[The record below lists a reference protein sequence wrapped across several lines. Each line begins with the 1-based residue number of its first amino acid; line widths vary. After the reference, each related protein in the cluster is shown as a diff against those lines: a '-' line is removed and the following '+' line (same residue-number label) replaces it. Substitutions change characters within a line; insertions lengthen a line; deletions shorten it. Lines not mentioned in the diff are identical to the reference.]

1 MEVTRELVLPADP
14 DEVWDAVT
22 NPDRL
27 EEWLANDVELDLAPG
42 GDGIFRWETGEVRL
56 AVVEDVE
63 EGRLLR
69 MRWWDEDAP
78 AGATT
83 VAIAIHAV
91 EAGTRVVVTEATG
104 AGFALGLQMHF
115 SLVAA

>member
-22 NPDRL
+22 NPERL

-42 GDGIFRWETGEVRL
+42 GDGVFRWETGEVRR
-56 AVVEDVE
+56 AVVETVD

-69 MRWWDEDAP
+69 MRWWDEEAP
-78 AGATT
+78 AEATI
-83 VAIAIHAV
+83 VAIAIDEV
-91 EAGTRVVVTEATG
+91 ETGTRIVVTDAPG
-104 AGFALGLQMHF
+104 AGFALGLELHF
-115 SLVAA
+115 TLVAA